1 MALRTSL
8 VIAGDASGA
17 EAALGATNE
26 GLQQTGTQAEATA
39 KAFANA
45 DVAITRLGVAQAQ
58 AKRETEASRAAF
70 AAGELTLEQYNR
82 QLVET
87 KSALSLVEGEHRKAM
102 TVLRDAKSA
111 GDANTV
117 SLGQQRAGYTNFGRQ
132 VQDVAVM
139 LQGGANIGTIISTQA
154 GQMADAVSQMGG
166 RMAGFAS
173 FLAGP
178 WGTAVILGVSVLV
191 DQLIPAL
198 FDTGDAQDEAKGKA
212 YDFAD
217 GLNVIQLSARNTISV
232 LQQLSTEMRSAI
244 AVQGDFLRSKSLLAG
259 QAVADIEKRL
269 ADNQREYDGIRAQ
282 MGTLASAIP
291 FNGPNYRR
299 AGQLREEIKLD
310 REALAI
316 AREAAAD
323 SSIAAAQSRAL
334 EDLDAKTAATGRYNR
349 AVAELNKNL
358 RDSVEDPIGAQLGG
372 RYLSEAEYQKRFRD
386 LTARKDAD
394 LEALKP
400 EKKDRTAERAAARAA
415 RLQEFGEDTAGKIAG
430 IRDQFSDLPSQVVR
444 SNKALRDLDDIAS
457 DLERRRPPNY
467 ASLKPAL
474 EEARRAVQDSL
485 LRPFNDYLKKAEQAA
500 QIDQLLAAGREDEA
514 AALQVVLSLQD
525 KMNPLTEE
533 QLDTVLETVRAER
546 QRSMVLRDQQA
557 LIQANVNAVHDM
569 RGALEQTVSDMLR
582 GRFSV
587 KNILSSL
594 GDSYLRITSQRIV
607 ESMFGD
613 TLRALEDRASGQQY
627 VEKAGKGMA
636 EELKKASAAVLD
648 WRSAVERSTI
658 GAAQSAPSSGA
669 TPAPSAPSSD
679 GSAQPSEGE
688 EGGEITVTAR
698 RPNGNFVVEILNQV
712 MRPLGVELPKKLTD
726 LLSSFLGKLE
736 VSLPDVM
743 KGALT
748 GATASKLILGS
759 GGSGIGGAIGG
770 AIGEKVGEKFM
781 SKGLETLAK
790 GLGDFAGPLGSIAGG
805 LIGGVLGGLFKK
817 AKWGTS
823 VVSGQ
828 GDDDVSTSGNKA
840 AYRANSSGVAGT
852 VQDMIA
858 QIAEQLGGDPSGGYN
873 VSIGQYKGKWR
884 VSNTGRTGKLKGKY
898 SDVTDF
904 GEDGAEAAALY
915 AALDAI
921 SDGAIKGISAA
932 VQKALKSSDDLEKA
946 VAEALKVQEVEMLVG
961 GLGAE
966 LEKAFKDF
974 ERQAQERLRIAKDYG
989 FDIVAIEQR
998 NAEDRLKLSE
1008 QLLEQQ
1014 VGSLQKLI
1022 DEMTSGALFEGS
1034 AVEQRDALLA
1044 EIEKTRAAA
1053 NAGEDG
1059 AADKLA
1065 GLLEQ
1070 LNAVSRD
1077 AYGTTGGFADDREL
1091 ILDAARDA
1099 ITKANQRIADAQK
1112 GSDPAL
1118 ATTNA
1123 TLDEMADQNAQM
1135 LNEQKTTN
1143 TLLAKFFA
1151 SGGKVSLAD
1160 LMAQARTS

>member
-26 GLQQTGTQAEATA
+26 GLQQSGTQAEATA

-58 AKRETEASRAAF
+58 AKRETDASRAAF

-102 TVLRDAKSA
+102 GALRDAKNA

-117 SLGQQRAGYTNFGRQ
+117 SLGQQRAAYTNFGRQ
-132 VQDVAVM
+132 AQDVAVM
-139 LQGGANIGTIISTQA
+139 LKGGMSIGAILATQGPQV
-154 GQMADAVSQMGG
+154 ADAIAMMGG
-166 RMAGFAS
+166 RMSGFAS

-178 WGTAVILGVSVLV
+178 WGAGVFLASSVLI
-191 DQLIPAL
+191 DYLIPAL
-198 FDTGDAQDEAKGKA
+198 FDTGEESEKTK
-212 YDFAD
+212 
-217 GLNVIQLSARNTISV
+217 V
-232 LQQLSTEMRSAI
+232 
-244 AVQGDFLRSKSLLAG
+244 K
-259 QAVADIEKRL
+259 VADLSGGIVALEQNASLAAEAMVALRKEMAQTSAQTDAADKATKTLVSGMGELARVNREIAQTEKLMSTMMSTPGAAEAMQGLMARLGRLESQRAQVQRTIDSSKRDLDDLRAMADVKRL
-269 ADNQREYDGIRAQ
+269 QDAAEEANNARPKKERKPKGPSAA
-282 MGTLASAIP
+282 TLA
-291 FNGPNYRR
+291 
-299 AGQLREEIKLD
+299 EM
-310 REALAI
+310 
-316 AREAAAD
+316 
-323 SSIAAAQSRAL
+323 
-334 EDLDAKTAATGRYNR
+334 
-349 AVAELNKNL
+349 
-358 RDSVEDPIGAQLGG
+358 
-372 RYLSEAEYQKRFRD
+372 
-386 LTARKDAD
+386 
-394 LEALKP
+394 
-400 EKKDRTAERAAARAA
+400 
-415 RLQEFGEDTAGKIAG
+415 GEDTAKRIAG